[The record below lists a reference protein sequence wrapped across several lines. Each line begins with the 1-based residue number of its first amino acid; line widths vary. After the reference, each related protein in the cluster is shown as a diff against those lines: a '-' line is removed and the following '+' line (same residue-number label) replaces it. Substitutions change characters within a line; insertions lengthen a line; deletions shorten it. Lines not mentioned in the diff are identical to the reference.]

1 MGSKSAIRF
10 FRFKSCWPA
19 LQKDTN
25 GVILVADAAQKTQL
39 RDLEEWYRT
48 FAVQHGV
55 RPAHCI
61 VFLHQKPDDSGGG
74 ARADSAN
81 AQSNLRLPGALAN
94 LTCVATN
101 IEQDGD
107 AVRLEFNNFL
117 CNVIAGLSTAST
129 E

>member
-1 MGSKSAIRF
+1 MFSNRKI

-25 GVILVADAAQKTQL
+25 GVILVADAAQKAQL

-48 FAVQHGV
+48 FAVQRGV
-55 RPAHCI
+55 QPAHCI
-61 VFLHQKPDDSGGG
+61 VFLHQKPDDAGSGTKSGSATSQSSLRMPG
-74 ARADSAN
+74 AI
-81 AQSNLRLPGALAN
+81 SNLA
-94 LTCVATN
+94 CVVTN

-117 CNVIAGLSTAST
+117 CNVIAGLSTVSI